1 MYYDMVYCTD
11 NNTDYFSQGYITIC
25 MQKED
30 ACAKITM
37 IPSKKHTSNNN
48 YTQINNHHTRIIFCD
63 VNLVSLLSTLN
74 RFDLLSVVLFLATL
88 NRPDLLSIVLFL
100 EFNLFLLI

>member
-1 MYYDMVYCTD
+1 MYYDVVYCTD
-11 NNTDYFSQGYITIC
+11 NITDYFRQGYITIC

-30 ACAKITM
+30 SCAKITM

-48 YTQINNHHTRIIFCD
+48 YTQINKHHTRIIFCD

-74 RFDLLSVVLFLATL
+74 RLDLLPIVLFLATL
-88 NRPDLLSIVLFL
+88 NRPDQLSIVLFL
-100 EFNLFLLI
+100 EFYLFLLI